1 MFCIFTD
8 EGNYYWR
15 LKFEG
20 EKNVITDP
28 GQIVEIL
35 LKDKEKDS
43 SGETIEYK
51 VLIDKLRKL
60 KENTTH
66 SIESAR
72 VKKSSASTI
81 LNFSKIGKEIYT
93 KISEEDEV
101 LALQF
106 RAIASKEML
115 VKSLYE

>member
-1 MFCIFTD
+1 M
-8 EGNYYWR
+8 
-15 LKFEG
+15 
-20 EKNVITDP
+20 
-28 GQIVEIL
+28 
-35 LKDKEKDS
+35 
-43 SGETIEYK
+43 
-51 VLIDKLRKL
+51 
-60 KENTTH
+60 
-66 SIESAR
+66 
-72 VKKSSASTI
+72 KKSSASTI